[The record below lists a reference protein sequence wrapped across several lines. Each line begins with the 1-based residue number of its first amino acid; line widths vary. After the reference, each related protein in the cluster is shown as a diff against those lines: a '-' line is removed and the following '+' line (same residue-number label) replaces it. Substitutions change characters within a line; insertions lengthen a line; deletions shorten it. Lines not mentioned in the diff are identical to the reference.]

1 MKEKNKLSFRTYIGL
16 HKVANV
22 EDVDPPM
29 PTTTLDDR
37 PLNCVGK
44 GTKDSEPGDGG
55 HGSSTDE
62 DGRR

>member
-1 MKEKNKLSFRTYIGL
+1 MKEERKPSFRTYIGL

-29 PTTTLDDR
+29 ATTALDDR

-44 GTKDSEPGDGG
+44 RTKDSKPGDGG
-55 HGSSTDE
+55 HGSSTDQ
-62 DGRR
+62 DGRS